1 MPYIQKLTTPFL
13 TPLGLLFLL
22 WISYRTTNH
31 IFSRRQRNENSSQFW
46 VLLHIS
52 TMYLDVLI
60 TATYIYN
67 VFRYANYCYI
77 YLQCI
82 QICYYCYIFMHLLTI
97 NSQSASLTK
106 TNIPG
111 RLKIENKNVFYF
123 ISFFFGQGLIV
134 Y

>member
-52 TMYLDVLI
+52 TMYLDMLI

-67 VFRYANYCYI
+67 VFRYAITATYS
-77 YLQCI
+77 CI
-82 QICYYCYIFMHLLTI
+82 CLPLIP
-97 NSQSASLTK
+97 SLHH
-106 TNIPG
+106 
-111 RLKIENKNVFYF
+111 
-123 ISFFFGQGLIV
+123 
-134 Y
+134 